1 MKKSQKY
8 ILSLAACIA
17 LQGNLS
23 AYDNTIS
30 DTRTTVQD
38 LSTLGIENG
47 TTLISDTGSVAV
59 ASGSALFL
67 YDGGDSFQITNNGS
81 VISGTG
87 TDDEGDNIGIKIGT
101 DTIYTLVNNNVI
113 NVDSAGVSTYGIKDL
128 TSLQNNTII
137 NNSGATITALNHGV
151 ASSLGYSM
159 RTTNTNTTVT
169 NAGTLNGNIFVLGSL
184 SNSGK
189 ISLPWNADNAMIGT
203 FTNNGTG
210 ILEIGFNTDGTT
222 TVYSKLSS
230 DNATFEDG
238 STINVNVMD
247 YSTNVSL
254 LAGTTFANVV
264 SSGAMDIQG
273 TLNITDNST
282 LLNFEYE
289 YIYDASDG
297 HQIDLKAVQAKTI
310 FDSAVLGGAKGSTK
324 NSAQK
329 LQAIKDAGTYT
340 QMDRV
345 FTALNALS
353 TDSEV
358 AQKIEETTPQT
369 ATITSIASNHIS
381 KSISKIL
388 THRHNFNIGG
398 GSTPDGSGLP
408 SGGLNSGDEMFSEK
422 NLWVKPFGSF
432 GKQNDKNGINGFDMN
447 TYGIGLGVDGEYKP
461 NQTLGLAFFY
471 TKADV
476 DVNNVSQSTSLD
488 VFSAIVYGQAP
499 VIDDKT
505 KFMYQLGYSLQKN
518 DTSRY
523 VSLTGQ
529 TATADYTSKTAS
541 LDLKLLR
548 DYKVSDDLLLQPM
561 VSTTYKHFNN
571 PSYNESGA
579 ESLNL
584 DVEEFSSTELLFG
597 LGTMVH
603 YMVNDSSKIIGN
615 ANIDYDLHDKTQTVT
630 SSYQGASGVTFD
642 TDGIDNG
649 RWSYDVGV
657 GYEHQINE
665 LSNINLSY
673 NYQGKG
679 SDFSNNVISAK
690 YTYKF

>member
-8 ILSLAACIA
+8 MLSFVACIA

-30 DTRTTVQD
+30 DARTTRQD
-38 LSTLGIENG
+38 LYTLIVENG
-47 TTLISDTGSVAV
+47 TTLISETGSVTV
-59 ASGSALFL
+59 INGSALSLF
-67 YDGGDSFQITNNGS
+67 DSDTFQITNNGS
-81 VISGTG
+81 IISGTG
-87 TDDEGDNIGIKIGT
+87 ADDEGDNIGISISS
-101 DTIYTLVNNNVI
+101 DPIYVLVNNNII
-113 NVDSAGVSTYGIKDL
+113 NVDSAGVDTYGIKDG
-128 TSLQNNTII
+128 TYGSSNNTIT
-137 NNSGATITALNHGV
+137 NNNGATITALHHGV

-169 NAGTLNGNIFVLGSL
+169 NAGTLNGNIYVSGTL

-189 ISLPWNADNAMIGT
+189 ISLPWNTTNARIGT

-230 DNATFEDG
+230 NNATFEDG

-264 SSGAMDIQG
+264 SSDAMDIQG
-273 TLNITDNST
+273 TLNITDNSA

-289 YIYDASDG
+289 YIYDALDG

-324 NSAQK
+324 NLAQK
-329 LQAIKDAGTYT
+329 LQAIKDAGSYT
-340 QMDRV
+340 QMDSV

-369 ATITSIASNHIS
+369 ATSSLSASNHVS
-381 KSISKIL
+381 QSIS
-388 THRHNFNIGG
+388 NIVTQRQNVNLG
-398 GSTPDGSGLP
+398 
-408 SGGLNSGDEMFSEK
+408 GGLNSGDEMFSEK

-499 VIDDKT
+499 LIDDKT

-571 PSYNESGA
+571 PSYNETGA

-597 LGTMVH
+597 LGTVVH